1 VITFDAVT
9 KKYPDGTVAVDH
21 LSFAAPS
28 RQITVLVGPSGCGKT
43 TSLRMINRM
52 IEPSGGRIL
61 IDDRD
66 TAAVSRT
73 ELRRGIGYVIQQA
86 GLFPHRTVVDNIATV
101 PLLLGHDRKQA
112 RARAHELLDLVG
124 LEPELARRYPAQ
136 LSGGQQQR
144 VGVARALAAD
154 PPVMLMD
161 EPFSAVDPVVR
172 NQLQQEF
179 LRLQGELG
187 KTIVFVTHDID
198 EAIKL
203 GDQVAVLRV
212 GGHLAQ
218 LASPAELLARPA
230 DAFVA
235 GFVGRD
241 RGYRALGFVRAG
253 TIPLDEAPTVR
264 MGAPLSSAIGLTS
277 DGWVLVSDEN
287 DAPLGW
293 LATAGVPSSA
303 MTGVITPDL
312 LNLGGTIAKAD
323 GTLREALDS
332 ALSSPSGRGVVV
344 DEEGR
349 LLGTVTTPAV
359 VTLIEQYARDAR
371 AHAARLAAPAV
382 AAAAATPA
390 GDAP

>member
-1 VITFDAVT
+1 VIRFEKVT
-9 KKYPDGTVAVDH
+9 KKYPDGTVAVDE
-21 LSFAAPS
+21 LDLVAPS
-28 RQITVLVGPSGCGKT
+28 HQITVLVGPSGCGKT

-66 TAAVSRT
+66 TAAVPT
-73 ELRRGIGYVIQQA
+73 TDLRRGIGYVIQQA
-86 GLFPHRTVVDNIATV
+86 GLFPHRTVVDNVATV
-101 PLLLGHDRKQA
+101 PVLLGQDRKQA
-112 RARAHELLDLVG
+112 RKRAYELLELVG
-124 LEPELARRYPAQ
+124 LAPELAKRYPAQ

-172 NQLQQEF
+172 SQLQQEF

-212 GGHLAQ
+212 GGRLAQ
-218 LASPAELLARPA
+218 LATPAELLARPA
-230 DAFVA
+230 DSFVA

-241 RGYRALGFVRAG
+241 RGYRALGFVTAG
-253 TIPLDEAPTVR
+253 SVPLDDAPTVR
-264 MGAPLSSAIGLTS
+264 IGQPLTDAVGLTS
-277 DGWVLVSDEN
+277 DGWVLVADE
-287 DAPLGW
+287 DRKPLGW
-293 LATAGVPSSA
+293 LATAGVPRSA
-303 MTGVITPDL
+303 LVGDITPDL
-312 LNLGGTIAKAD
+312 INLGGTIAD
-323 GTLREALDS
+323 ERGTLREVLDS

-344 DEEGR
+344 DSDGR
-349 LLGTVTTPAV
+349 LLGTVTTSTV
-359 VTLIEQYARDAR
+359 VRLIDAHGAQVRESTAR
-371 AHAARLAAPAV
+371 HAAGVGALVPQSGA
-382 AAAAATPA
+382 
-390 GDAP
+390 DQ